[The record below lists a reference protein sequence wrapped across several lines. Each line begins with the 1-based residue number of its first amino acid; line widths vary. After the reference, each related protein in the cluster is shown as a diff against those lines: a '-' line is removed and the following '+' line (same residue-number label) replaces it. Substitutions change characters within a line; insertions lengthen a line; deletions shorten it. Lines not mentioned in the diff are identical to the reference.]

1 MGTVIAFPTKSMAS
15 RSSTE
20 TAIREGL
27 SDEGL
32 PTRAIEIVIAN
43 MSEFIEALHLEFTFS
58 CSAGDVVAIRE
69 QMQEFQ
75 NLLNSRTNSLIRE
88 RVKTEVISLRNSGV
102 I

>member
-1 MGTVIAFPTKSMAS
+1 MGTVIAFPTKSMTS

-32 PTRAIEIVIAN
+32 PTGAIDILIAN
-43 MSEFIEALHLEFTFS
+43 MSEFIDALHLEFTFS
-58 CSAGDVVAIRE
+58 YAAGDAVTIME

-75 NLLNSRTNSLIRE
+75 NLLNSRTYSLIRE
-88 RVKTEVISLRNSGV
+88 RVKMEVINLRNSGV